1 MNKIWQEN
9 KLLIVNELLE
19 SRCTYCVNTDI
30 HYLSPDGDWIREND
44 YLDTS
49 LFCKDKLHHIE
60 KGYLKLAL
68 SIKRKISLFQKKFA
82 NTKNIEKRQKPFLN
96 TNDFP
101 PLPSKPNTNTSKQDY
116 SRTMNASPRNYN
128 THSTS
133 TTTETYLLQSQPYT
147 KAILPTKKKNLIS
160 ITFPPKQAKTQS
172 SSTPV
177 SKQLIPAIKQSRL
190 DEFPNSDKGIFTTKN
205 KYILSDVQQACN
217 EIPVERTKRKKRQSK
232 KFQCTQLQES
242 AESQFELTSPS
253 RRTTEQE
260 KKIYGNFLLF
270 LNVLHLLSFLQQKL
284 IITFLSIGFKSMSLK
299 RTIIYSIFLISFI
312 TSVSFLNLNLAFN
325 SIDRNPV
332 DAGLRLGLCETFRR
346 RPERLLS
353 ASCALDLCPVTTGNC
368 HHFYNKTSST

>member
-1 MNKIWQEN
+1 
-9 KLLIVNELLE
+9 
-19 SRCTYCVNTDI
+19 
-30 HYLSPDGDWIREND
+30 
-44 YLDTS
+44 
-49 LFCKDKLHHIE
+49 
-60 KGYLKLAL
+60 
-68 SIKRKISLFQKKFA
+68 
-82 NTKNIEKRQKPFLN
+82 
-96 TNDFP
+96 
-101 PLPSKPNTNTSKQDY
+101 
-116 SRTMNASPRNYN
+116 MNASPRNYN

-205 KYILSDVQQACN
+205 KFILSDVQQACN

-312 TSVSFLNLNLAFN
+312 TSVSFLNLNIAF
-325 SIDRNPV
+325 
-332 DAGLRLGLCETFRR
+332 
-346 RPERLLS
+346 
-353 ASCALDLCPVTTGNC
+353 
-368 HHFYNKTSST
+368 

>member
-1 MNKIWQEN
+1 M
-9 KLLIVNELLE
+9 
-19 SRCTYCVNTDI
+19 Y
-30 HYLSPDGDWIREND
+30 
-44 YLDTS
+44 
-49 LFCKDKLHHIE
+49 
-60 KGYLKLAL
+60 
-68 SIKRKISLFQKKFA
+68 QKKDQPFPKKIT
-82 NTKNIEKRQKPFLN
+82 NTNNIEKRQKPFFN

-101 PLPSKPNTNTSKQDY
+101 SSPSKPNTNTNKQDY

-160 ITFPPKQAKTQS
+160 ITFPPKQAKTQP

-242 AESQFELTSPS
+242 AKSQFELTSPS

-312 TSVSFLNLNLAFN
+312 TSVSFLNLNIAF
-325 SIDRNPV
+325 
-332 DAGLRLGLCETFRR
+332 
-346 RPERLLS
+346 
-353 ASCALDLCPVTTGNC
+353 
-368 HHFYNKTSST
+368 